1 MVEIY
6 LFVNPLGGVCLEI
19 EKKLYNCLLTTR
31 KIQLRFIPLLNMKT
45 INEFLSR
52 QHIPINDI
60 KRRNRIF
67 EDLYSAALDYKAA
80 QLQGRKRPTIV
91 DWLTK
96 AVAED
101 GLAYSPELSEELLLA
116 AGGDIDM
123 YRKDRQSDFVKES
136 FQTDQKVAREMG
148 IKQHPTAVVYNYT
161 CENDFG
167 ILVEN
172 FENMDE
178 IKQLC
183 RVHPHNEL
191 LLDQG
196 DATFEFKRRSNYHF
210 PNGHLHLL

>member
-1 MVEIY
+1 
-6 LFVNPLGGVCLEI
+6 
-19 EKKLYNCLLTTR
+19 
-31 KIQLRFIPLLNMKT
+31 
-45 INEFLSR
+45 
-52 QHIPINDI
+52 
-60 KRRNRIF
+60 
-67 EDLYSAALDYKAA
+67 
-80 QLQGRKRPTIV
+80 
-91 DWLTK
+91 
-96 AVAED
+96 
-101 GLAYSPELSEELLLA
+101 
-116 AGGDIDM
+116 M

-183 RVHPHNEL
+183 RVHPHNEPL
-191 LLDQG
+191 LSQD

>member
-1 MVEIY
+1 M
-6 LFVNPLGGVCLEI
+6 
-19 EKKLYNCLLTTR
+19 
-31 KIQLRFIPLLNMKT
+31 T
-45 INEFLSR
+45 IK
-52 QHIPINDI
+52 QH
-60 KRRNRIF
+60 
-67 EDLYSAALDYKAA
+67 SYKAE
-80 QLQGRKRPTIV
+80 KRPTIV

-183 RVHPHNEL
+183 RVHPHNEPL
-191 LLDQG
+191 LNQG

>member
-19 EKKLYNCLLTTR
+19 EKEIIQLSVNDKK

-52 QHIPINDI
+52 QHIPIN
-60 KRRNRIF
+60 
-67 EDLYSAALDYKAA
+67 
-80 QLQGRKRPTIV
+80 
-91 DWLTK
+91 
-96 AVAED
+96 
-101 GLAYSPELSEELLLA
+101 
-116 AGGDIDM
+116 DM

>member
-1 MVEIY
+1 MTI
-6 LFVNPLGGVCLEI
+6 
-19 EKKLYNCLLTTR
+19 
-31 KIQLRFIPLLNMKT
+31 KT
-45 INEFLSR
+45 
-52 QHIPINDI
+52 
-60 KRRNRIF
+60 
-67 EDLYSAALDYKAA
+67 

-183 RVHPHNEL
+183 RVHPHNEPL
-191 LLDQG
+191 LNQG
-196 DATFEFKRRSNYHF
+196 DATFELNVAPIIIFQMDIYIYYKKMSRRKLLTNYLKLKVGYKSFRLISHF
-210 PNGHLHLL
+210 FCL

>member
-1 MVEIY
+1 M
-6 LFVNPLGGVCLEI
+6 
-19 EKKLYNCLLTTR
+19 
-31 KIQLRFIPLLNMKT
+31 RFIPLLNMKT

-116 AGGDIDM
+116 AGGILICIV
-123 YRKDRQSDFVKES
+123 RPTIRFCQRIFPNRP
-136 FQTDQKVAREMG
+136 KVAREMG

-183 RVHPHNEL
+183 RVHPHNEP

>member
-136 FQTDQKVAREMG
+136 FQTDQKLLEKWGLNNILPQSFTTILART
-148 IKQHPTAVVYNYT
+148 ISA
-161 CENDFG
+161 F
-167 ILVEN
+167 
-172 FENMDE
+172 
-178 IKQLC
+178 
-183 RVHPHNEL
+183 
-191 LLDQG
+191 
-196 DATFEFKRRSNYHF
+196 
-210 PNGHLHLL
+210 

>member
-1 MVEIY
+1 M
-6 LFVNPLGGVCLEI
+6 
-19 EKKLYNCLLTTR
+19 
-31 KIQLRFIPLLNMKT
+31 
-45 INEFLSR
+45 SR

-123 YRKDRQSDFVKES
+123 YQRPTIRFCQRIFPNRP
-136 FQTDQKVAREMG
+136 KVAREMG
-148 IKQHPTAVVYNYT
+148 LN
-161 CENDFG
+161 N
-167 ILVEN
+167 ILPQS
-172 FENMDE
+172 FTT
-178 IKQLC
+178 ILA
-183 RVHPHNEL
+183 RTIS
-191 LLDQG
+191 
-196 DATFEFKRRSNYHF
+196 AF
-210 PNGHLHLL
+210 